1 VQSLHMNE
9 HCIYACCITSHL
21 LDVTGV
27 AVVFVM
33 VITTCLVTIV
43 MLVIWQTPWPL
54 VIVFFSIFICVEG
67 LYLTAV
73 VTKVPQGGWLPFAIS
88 IVVAII
94 MASWNNGRQ
103 KKFDF
108 ESKNMLTK
116 ENLGKMLIDIG
127 NFRVPGICFF
137 YSDLLHG
144 VPPIVSHY
152 VRNVRALH
160 KVLIF
165 TTIRHIPVKTVLPT
179 ERFLVGRIGFKGVYR
194 CVVRYGY
201 MDMMNAENTDF
212 VEQVLN

>member
-1 VQSLHMNE
+1 MNE

-152 VRNVRALH
+152 VRN
-160 KVLIF
+160 
-165 TTIRHIPVKTVLPT
+165 
-179 ERFLVGRIGFKGVYR
+179 
-194 CVVRYGY
+194 
-201 MDMMNAENTDF
+201 
-212 VEQVLN
+212 